1 MRPWWGMAA
10 PAPTT
15 TLSAATTARAMS
27 TEVPQLMRQALAGAK
42 AVMDPAGIMNPGV
55 LIDPA
60 QHFVGITGG
69 TVSAGEN
76 GDTAGWPATTK

>member
-1 MRPWWGMAA
+1 
-10 PAPTT
+10 
-15 TLSAATTARAMS
+15 
-27 TEVPQLMRQALAGAK
+27 MRQALAGAK